1 MPAGFSVY
9 TSGTKKT
16 NIRGYSGTLK
26 TGLSTCHGLR
36 FVHARRCC
44 SARSAYSACSF
55 SSFAFFLTASAAD
68 LSSYLRRHARLHLG
82 LYFNIITAL
91 LCLIG
96 SMLAAFV
103 LLLHRSVPA
112 GLESVG
118 GTAWNRMLV
127 VYAIRRPLDGDP
139 TVHMS

>member
-1 MPAGFSVY
+1 MPAFFAVY
-9 TSGTKKT
+9 TSGTLKT

-26 TGLSTCHGLR
+26 TGLSTCHSLR

-44 SARSAYSACSF
+44 SARSAYSACSL
-55 SSFAFFLTASAAD
+55 SSFAFILTASAAD
-68 LSSYLRRHARLHLG
+68 LSSYLRRHTRLHLG
-82 LYFNIITAL
+82 LYFYLITAL
-91 LCLIG
+91 VSLIG

-118 GTAWNRMLV
+118 GTAWNRMLMA
-127 VYAIRRPLDGDP
+127 YAIRLSLDGDP
-139 TVHMS
+139 TVHFS